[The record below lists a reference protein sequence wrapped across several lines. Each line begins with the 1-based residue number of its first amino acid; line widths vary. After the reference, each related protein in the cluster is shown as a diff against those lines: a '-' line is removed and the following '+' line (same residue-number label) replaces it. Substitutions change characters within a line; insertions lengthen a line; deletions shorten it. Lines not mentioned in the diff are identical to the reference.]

1 MSSTEHSS
9 HLPAPSEKTTFAK
22 EAEARLASSPP
33 TDSPSDLE
41 RVGQSSS
48 GEYEKGGHRVMDAT
62 VVEDVF
68 AVDKE
73 GAPDYRG
80 VTFAGALA
88 LMLKSYVLSSSNLG
102 DDFGHKPDRGPAKVK
117 GVKELLSALTRFIML
132 IYPLP
137 YDRQLGLGVLSLPN
151 VMNTLGLV
159 PGLLA
164 LAILGALS
172 STAVSFPFSPAANFK

>member
-1 MSSTEHSS
+1 
-9 HLPAPSEKTTFAK
+9 
-22 EAEARLASSPP
+22 
-33 TDSPSDLE
+33 
-41 RVGQSSS
+41 
-48 GEYEKGGHRVMDAT
+48 
-62 VVEDVF
+62 
-68 AVDKE
+68 
-73 GAPDYRG
+73 
-80 VTFAGALA
+80 
-88 LMLKSYVLSSSNLG
+88 
-102 DDFGHKPDRGPAKVK
+102 
-117 GVKELLSALTRFIML
+117 ML